1 MNGDIIPPRRP
12 PVNVPP
18 RQPQPPT
25 TAPLDPVQGSIRP
38 SQALP
43 EINLAPSIPDQT
55 AQIETQDVTSEPAIP
70 PAPKPRSHL
79 KRWLFVIAGVLVAVS
94 LALLGWYL
102 LSLRPVASG
111 DVDKIRVTINKGDL
125 PLDIAQSLEK
135 KHIIRSAS
143 AFYLHARIT
152 GVSNKLQ
159 PGTFSLSP
167 AESTQQ
173 ITTHL
178 LTGNT
183 EEYSVTFY
191 PGATLNTAADSPNST
206 PSHRQVLEKLG
217 FKAAEIDE
225 AFAADYS
232 QLFPTLFTDKPA
244 GTDLEG
250 YIYGQTYRVA
260 SGASVKQILMRT
272 FAEYELQIKQNDLVA
287 GFQRKN
293 LNLYQGI
300 TLSSIVQREVLAP
313 SSTEPSNDQKQVAQV
328 FFTRLGSGMMLGS
341 DVTYHYAADKMGV
354 PRDHTLE
361 SPYNTRIKTGL
372 PPGPIASPGITAL
385 KAVAAPAQ
393 GDYVYFLSGD
403 DDKTYFA
410 HTNDEHEANIR
421 DHCAVKC
428 SLP

>member
-1 MNGDIIPPRRP
+1 MQGG
-12 PVNVPP
+12 VPP
-18 RQPQPPT
+18 SQPSPAVNP
-25 TAPLDPVQGSIRP
+25 APLPTEKTDEVAQESPQE
-38 SQALP
+38 A
-43 EINLAPSIPDQT
+43 T
-55 AQIETQDVTSEPAIP
+55 AQPASKLP
-70 PAPKPRSHL
+70 SHL
-79 KRWLFVIAGVLVAVS
+79 KRWIFIIVGALIAIG

-102 LSLRPVASG
+102 LALRPVATSE
-111 DVDKIRVTINKGDL
+111 VDKVRVTINQGDL
-125 PLDIAQSLEK
+125 PMEIAQLLEEK
-135 KHIIRSAS
+135 RVIRSAN
-143 AFYLHARIT
+143 AFYIHARIA

-167 AESTQQ
+167 AESTPQ

-191 PGATLNTAADSPNST
+191 PGATLNIASDSPNGT

-217 FKAAEIDE
+217 FEAAEIDE

-232 QLFPTLFTDKPA
+232 QSYPTLFADKPA
-244 GTDLEG
+244 DADLEG
-250 YIYGQTYRVA
+250 YIYGQTYRVS

-272 FAEYELQIKQNDLVA
+272 FAEYEAQIKQNDLVA
-287 GFQRKN
+287 AFQRQN

-300 TLSSIVQREVLAP
+300 ILASIVQREVLAP
-313 SSTEPSNDQKQVAQV
+313 SDIEPSADQKQVAQV
-328 FFTRLGSGMMLGS
+328 FFTRLNGGMMLGS

-385 KAVAAPAQ
+385 KAVAAPAP
-393 GDYVYFLSGD
+393 GGFVYFLSGD

-410 HTNDEHEANIR
+410 TTNEEHEANIVN
-421 DHCAVKC
+421 HCSYKC

>member
-1 MNGDIIPPRRP
+1 
-12 PVNVPP
+12 VNVPP
-18 RQPQPPT
+18 RQPQQPSSL
-25 TAPLDPVQGSIRP
+25 APEQEPVQP
-38 SQALP
+38 AQVVP
-43 EINLAPSIPDQT
+43 EINLAAP
-55 AQIETQDVTSEPAIP
+55 TSEQPETLVQEVDSSKPDVEPLPRPKARHARWILIILGVFIAI
-70 PAPKPRSHL
+70 
-79 KRWLFVIAGVLVAVS
+79 G
-94 LALLGWYL
+94 LACLSWYF

-125 PLDIAQSLEK
+125 PIEIAQLLEEK
-135 KHIIRSAS
+135 QIIRSAN
-143 AFYLHARIT
+143 AFYLHARIA
-152 GVSNKLQ
+152 GVSSKLQ

-191 PGATLNTAADSPNST
+191 PGATLNIASTSPKGT
-206 PSHRQVLEKLG
+206 PSHRQVLERLG
-217 FKAAEIDE
+217 FEKAEIDE

-232 QLFPTLFTDKPA
+232 QTYPTLFMDKPA
-244 GTDLEG
+244 GADLEG

-260 SGASVKQILMRT
+260 SAATVKDILMRT

-287 GFQRKN
+287 AFKRQN
-293 LNLYQGI
+293 LNLYQGL
-300 TLSSIVQREVLAP
+300 TLASIVQREVRAP
-313 SSTEPSNDQKQVAQV
+313 ASDEPSGDQKQVAQV
-328 FFTRLGSGMMLGS
+328 FFTRLNSGMMLGS

-354 PRDHTLE
+354 PRDHTLK
-361 SPYNTRIKTGL
+361 SPYNTRINAGL

-385 KAVAAPAQ
+385 KAVAAPAP

-410 HTNDEHEANIR
+410 TTNEEHEANIVN
-421 DHCAVKC
+421 HCVYKC